1 MPGQHTQSCFAV
13 ERAAQREKPVK
24 TWQVR
29 TISLSTPACPGHC
42 SQPEQDA
49 DSPMLTV
56 PTFQLCGPGEVTRPE
71 GLPMV
76 LWGLSDPL
84 CGRLGRTKAC
94 TTVGTTTVTP
104 ETDKRGEG
112 GWRHAASSLRLF
124 PVFHSVLIYSTNK
137 ITFLLMH
144 LSDHY
149 VWSVSLKKAVSLTT
163 LCGHLGQHLGSLS
176 LASCL

>member
-29 TISLSTPACPGHC
+29 TISLSTSACPGHC

-84 CGRLGRTKAC
+84 CGRLGRTQSVHDCGNHDSYPRNRQA
-94 TTVGTTTVTP
+94 
-104 ETDKRGEG
+104 RG
-112 GWRHAASSLRLF
+112 GWLEACSLFTPLVSSFPQCSHLFHKQDHFPPDALIRSLRLE
-124 PVFHSVLIYSTNK
+124 
-137 ITFLLMH
+137 
-144 LSDHY
+144 
-149 VWSVSLKKAVSLTT
+149 
-163 LCGHLGQHLGSLS
+163 C
-176 LASCL
+176 

>member
-1 MPGQHTQSCFAV
+1 MPGQHTHSCFAV
-13 ERAAQREKPVK
+13 ERAAQRENPVK
-24 TWQVR
+24 IWQVR

-104 ETDKRGEG
+104 ETDKRGEE
-112 GWRHAASSLRLF
+112 WLEACSLFTPLVSSFPQCSHLFHKQDHFPPDALIRSLRLE
-124 PVFHSVLIYSTNK
+124 
-137 ITFLLMH
+137 
-144 LSDHY
+144 
-149 VWSVSLKKAVSLTT
+149 
-163 LCGHLGQHLGSLS
+163 C
-176 LASCL
+176 